1 MILFVLRDMPCHVHS
16 FVSEC
21 EDSYTV
27 VLNSRLSNEQQRE
40 AAAHELSHLRNND
53 LQSSCN
59 ADSLETVRHGAK
71 FF

>member
-1 MILFVLRDMPCHVHS
+1 MVMFVLQDMPCRVHS

-21 EDSYTV
+21 DDGYTV
-27 VLNSRLSNEQQRE
+27 VLNSRLNDEQQRE
-40 AAAHELSHLRNND
+40 AAAHELSHISNND